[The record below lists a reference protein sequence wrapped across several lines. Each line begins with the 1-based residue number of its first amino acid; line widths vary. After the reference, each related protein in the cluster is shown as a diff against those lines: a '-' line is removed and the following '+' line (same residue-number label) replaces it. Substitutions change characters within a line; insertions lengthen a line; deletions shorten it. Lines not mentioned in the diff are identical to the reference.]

1 MNEEIFSY
9 MFPGLMLMWVF
20 FIAQNTLADLYEERD
35 NKTMMRLMSTAAS
48 VNQIVLGK
56 IIRCFLICFIVE
68 ILLVLVT
75 IMLFGIK
82 WGNPF
87 WLTVVGF
94 TMNMSITG
102 TLALVYGLMKS
113 KDGSN
118 AVIVIVVLF
127 TGFISG
133 SFFPFENM
141 PKFMQN
147 IGEWVF
153 NRWGIVGM
161 RGVMSGN
168 SLDKIIP
175 SILKL
180 FAYGMVTTFLGS
192 WFLKRRM
199 ESGDAS

>member
-1 MNEEIFSY
+1 
-9 MFPGLMLMWVF
+9 MFKLFMDNPLV
-20 FIAQNTLADLYEERD
+20 DLYEERD
-35 NKTMMRLMSTAAS
+35 NKTLMRLMSTSAS

-75 IMLFGIK
+75 MMLFGIK
-82 WGNPF
+82 WGNPL
-87 WLTVVGF
+87 WLTVVAF

-118 AVIVIVVLF
+118 AVILIVVLF
-127 TGFISG
+127 TAFMSG
-133 SFFPFENM
+133 SLFPFENM
-141 PKFMQN
+141 PEFLQK

-153 NRWGIVGM
+153 NRWGIVGI
-161 RGVMSGN
+161 RGVMNGL
-168 SLDKIIP
+168 SLDKILP
-175 SILKL
+175 SIVKL
-180 FAYGMVTTFLGS
+180 FTYGIVTTLLGS

-199 ESGDAS
+199 ESGEVS

>member
-35 NKTMMRLMSTAAS
+35 NKTLMRLMSTSAS

-75 IMLFGIK
+75 MMLFGIK

-87 WLTVVGF
+87 WLTVVACS
-94 TMNMSITG
+94 MNISITG

-118 AVIVIVVLF
+118 AVIVIVILF
-127 TGFISG
+127 TAFMSG

-141 PKFMQN
+141 PKFLQN

-153 NRWGIVGM
+153 NRWGIVGI
-161 RGVMSGN
+161 RGVMNGS
-168 SLDKIIP
+168 SLDKILP
-175 SILKL
+175 PVMKL
-180 FAYGMVTTFLGS
+180 FAYGIVTTFLGS

-199 ESGDAS
+199 ESGEAS